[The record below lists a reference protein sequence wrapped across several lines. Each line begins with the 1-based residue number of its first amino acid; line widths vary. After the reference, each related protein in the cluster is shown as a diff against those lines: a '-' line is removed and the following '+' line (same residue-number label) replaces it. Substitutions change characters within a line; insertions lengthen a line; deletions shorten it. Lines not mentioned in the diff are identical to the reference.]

1 MEFDLQRIAFALRR
15 DMVLLKNTFITGI
28 LVGSIILFLLC
39 LFNMVWD
46 QKLSPD
52 EFLGSFTL
60 CLFPLGIL
68 FTFTV
73 FREFHDPK
81 LNASFLTLPLASGER
96 LVAKWLLCVP
106 LFVIA
111 FSIVGTLVGFFAML
125 CGAFLFQAPFDV
137 TILFQI
143 GYWKTIFMFSF
154 VQPVFMVGA
163 LSFSKNR
170 LGKTVLIL
178 GLLFVSFLFFNFIG
192 FGLLNHDFGIFY
204 GNEITSE
211 AFDEASGDFSIIG
224 KWFYGLIFGPVML
237 WVAYLKIKEKQV

>member
-1 MEFDLQRIAFALRR
+1 MEFDVQRIGLMLKR
-15 DMVLLKNTFITGI
+15 DIVLLKNTFLTGI
-28 LVGSIILFLLC
+28 LVGSIVLFLLC

-46 QKLSPD
+46 QKLSPE

-68 FTFTV
+68 FTFTL

-81 LNASFLTLPLASGER
+81 LNASFLTLPIASGER
-96 LVAKWLLCVP
+96 LAAKWLLGVP
-106 LFVIA
+106 LFIIA
-111 FSIVGTLVGFFAML
+111 FSVAGIVIGFLALF
-125 CGAFLFQAPFDV
+125 CGAILFRVPFDFGVLLQSGYWNTVFLFG
-137 TILFQI
+137 L
-143 GYWKTIFMFSF
+143 

-170 LGKTVLIL
+170 LGKTLLVL
-178 GLLFVSFLFFNFIG
+178 GLLFVGFLFFNFIG
-192 FGLLNHDFGIFY
+192 FGVLNHDFGIFY

-211 AFDEASGDFSIIG
+211 AFDEASSDFSTIG